1 MMIARLERKDDFTFY
16 LSFIFSTVFLTRI
29 NRIIVR
35 CFRLLLF
42 YFTRCVSKN
51 GALFCK

>member
-42 YFTRCVSKN
+42 YPLREQKWCTF
-51 GALFCK
+51 L